1 MKPLRL
7 VILWLWCFACM
18 AFAERSLTL
27 AWTANPASDLVTGY
41 IVTVDG
47 VRQPPVTGT
56 TAQVTIPDARTS
68 VAVIAVNLGGESA
81 PSAPLAIP
89 ASPAN
94 PAGVRVTAIM
104 RTTISTP

>member
-1 MKPLRL
+1 MKTISL
-7 VILWLWCFACM
+7 VILWIYCLAYM

-27 AWTANPASDLVTGY
+27 AWSANPPADMVTSY
-41 IVTVDG
+41 VVTVDG

-56 TAQVTIPDARTS
+56 TAQVTIPDARTT